1 MPRLFGAMLAPILA
15 IGAIATLLAPPASAA
30 VDAAEPTQLIQS
42 VATNLSDNVQ
52 TKSGSERESAM
63 RALLRQKFDLGYMA
77 ATALGSHWS
86 SATGPQKAR
95 LLAAFESAEAR
106 SYSDRM
112 GRVPGATVKV
122 GQATAKAPGVWM
134 VDSRLVLPGG
144 QSMKLD
150 WEVREAAQGLKVS
163 DIRVSGVS
171 MFATRR
177 ADFDAYVRNHGG
189 NVEPLIQVLEA
200 KATR

>member
-15 IGAIATLLAPPASAA
+15 VGAIATLLALPASAA

-77 ATALGSHWS
+77 ASALGSHWS
-86 SATGPQKAR
+86 AATGPQKAR
-95 LLAAFESAEAR
+95 LLAAFEAAEAR

>member
-1 MPRLFGAMLAPILA
+1 MPRLFGAMLAV
-15 IGAIATLLAPPASAA
+15 GALATLLALPASAA

-52 TKSGSERESAM
+52 TKSGGERESAM
-63 RALLRQKFDLGYMA
+63 RGLLRQKFDLGYMA
-77 ATALGSHWS
+77 AAALGSHWS
-86 SATGPQKAR
+86 SASGPQKVR
-95 LLAAFESAEAR
+95 LLAAFEAAEAR

-112 GRVPGATVKV
+112 GRFPGATVKV

-144 QSMKLD
+144 RSMKLD

>member
-1 MPRLFGAMLAPILA
+1 MPRLFGALAPMLAAALFA
-15 IGAIATLLAPPASAA
+15 LPAAAA
-30 VDAAEPTQLIQS
+30 VDPAEPTQLIQS
-42 VATNLSDNVQ
+42 VSTNLSANVQ
-52 TKSGSERESAM
+52 TKSGGERESAI
-63 RALLRQKFDLGYMA
+63 RSLLRQKFDLGHMA
-77 ATALGSHWS
+77 AAALGSHWN
-86 SATGPQKAR
+86 SASAPQKAR
-95 LLAAFESAEAR
+95 LLAAFEAAEAR

-112 GRVPGATVKV
+112 GRFPGAAIKV

-134 VDSRLVLPGG
+134 VDSRLVLPSG

-163 DIRVSGVS
+163 DLRVAGVS